1 MHATSAVGSRLPLMC
16 ATIAPLVLL
25 YGCGSVQQPRLAH
38 EARQLRAQVPGLLHS
53 DQRQALL
60 FAVAAQRIDPTVEG
74 KWLLTSADQ
83 DFEGVQRV
91 LEPVDPATL
100 TAIRTATTVIS
111 SSRGGMVRIWDAKS
125 GELLATKHVKS
136 TIVKF
141 ATSYSADMLASL
153 NAAGRLE
160 LWDLSEPRSPLRS
173 PLGQIPDY
181 SGDPV
186 VAIAFAWQDT
196 RLLALT
202 QSGLVYVYDVTAGRR
217 VGVLDL
223 RHASG
228 SLPWNAAGGAL
239 SITAGQ
245 VKEEPLTDS
254 ASLVVATAQKA
265 VAKIDLGTLRGA
277 TLISQGQFVGS
288 ASVVAGGGPGETVTL
303 CTSRGVAVWEPKTH
317 SIQQMWGAPCTG
329 LEAEADT
336 LTAAS
341 AEGID
346 AVRMGPEGVEE
357 SLNHYMGRS
366 ARALISGPGGP
377 LEIGE
382 DGSISL
388 LEREETG
395 VNLRINEAETSSIAQ
410 FDAEGD
416 LLETYGFG
424 EGAEGLMMVPPQS
437 PGTIEGSP
445 LPNRVIRRYRPSTL
459 WWPQGASAR
468 WMIDSAEL
476 DAEYVVAGGEDPT
489 GAASVLVWDT
499 KTGRPLQRLTTTQS
513 GPASRAAVEAEVR
526 PGVTYVALLPG
537 RHLLAAYSARQ
548 ELIVLWST
556 ETWQQVGAVSV
567 GPIAGFSVSPDESQL
582 LVVSLSY
589 EQSYVESAD
598 RVTRLL
604 FINTENAQ
612 IERQVRSPNT
622 ELASYIPEEG
632 AGIVAIRQG
641 GQVRVL
647 DSEGKATR
655 TLSSM
660 FEGGTPQSLAWKP
673 HSQIMAVGM
682 HGGGVRLV
690 DLASGHSSQ
699 PLRSPPQAEP
709 VNLSFSPNGAL
720 LAAGNSEIYP
730 PQSVRSA
737 VPSVWTIE
745 DRHLEQR
752 ACRISGGAPTAA
764 QWRAWTGGLRYV
776 RVCPSPAGHGGQ
788 LSGKALIAGPQLA
801 LQHGEEIEA
810 VSASGARAKIGS
822 AEPDSAPTTFAWSKE
837 GTLAWLNGDILHL
850 LEASGKSQEVACAC
864 SSVAFADNG
873 VVAVLGRGQALV
885 DFGHSLAHRSEVQ
898 TVGLPPYGLVI
909 VGVAK
914 QGVVVAGS
922 EGNGGATGPS
932 PSSLYL
938 VGESGRA
945 RRLASLQGLVYE
957 PGALSPAG
965 DELAMS
971 EVESSGTCFAPERL
985 GILDLQSGRVSFPT
999 MPAGVSGPRVRE
1011 LGWSSGGHLT
1021 AQIAP
1026 TDCNASDQPLKDE
1039 PEARLYEEQDSRLLA
1054 REPVGYETQHGAS
1067 VLAEVQ
1073 GAVPSVAEGGT
1084 LTIVGERGNLLARI
1098 AQVSSFSVMP

>member
-1 MHATSAVGSRLPLMC
+1 MHATSVAGSRLPLMC
-16 ATIAPLVLL
+16 ASIVMLVLL
-25 YGCGSVQQPRLAH
+25 YGCGGAQQPRLAH
-38 EARQLRAQVPGLLHS
+38 EAKQLRAQVPGLLHS
-53 DQRQALL
+53 DQRQALV

-91 LEPVDPATL
+91 LEPVDPRTL
-100 TAIRTATTVIS
+100 TAIRTAATVIS
-111 SSRGGMVRIWDAKS
+111 SSRDGMVRIWDARS
-125 GELLATKHVKS
+125 GELLATEHVKS

-141 ATSYSADMLASL
+141 TASYSADMLASL
-153 NAAGRLE
+153 NAAGELE
-160 LWDLSEPRSPLRS
+160 LWDLSEPRSPLQS
-173 PLGQIPDY
+173 TLGQIPDHG
-181 SGDPV
+181 GDPV
-186 VAIAFAWQDT
+186 VAIAFAWDDT

-228 SLPWNAAGGAL
+228 SLPWSAAGGAL
-239 SITAGQ
+239 SVTAGQ
-245 VKEEPLTDS
+245 VEEEPLTDS
-254 ASLVVATAQKA
+254 AGLVVATAQKA
-265 VAKIDLGTLRGA
+265 VAKIDLGTLRGS
-277 TLISQGQFVGS
+277 TLVSQGQFVGT

-303 CTSRGVAVWEPKTH
+303 CTSRGVAAWVPRAH
-317 SIQQMWGAPCTG
+317 SIQQVWGAPCTG
-329 LEAEADT
+329 LEAEGDT

-341 AEGID
+341 AEGIA
-346 AVRMGPEGVEE
+346 AVQMSPEGLEE
-357 SLNHYMGRS
+357 PLSRYVGRS
-366 ARALISGPGGP
+366 ARALIGGPGGP

-395 VNLRINEAETSSIAQ
+395 VNLRVNEAETSSIAQ

-424 EGAEGLMMVPPQS
+424 EGAEGLMMVSPQS
-437 PGTIEGSP
+437 SGTVEGSP

-459 WWPQGASAR
+459 WWPQSASAR
-468 WMIDSAEL
+468 WTIDSAEL
-476 DAEYVVAGGEDPT
+476 NTEYVVAGGEDPR
-489 GAASVLVWDT
+489 GAASVLIWDA
-499 KTGRPLQRLTTTQS
+499 KTGKPLQRLTTTQS
-513 GPASRAAVEAEVR
+513 GPASRAAVAGGVR
-526 PGVTYVALLPG
+526 PGVTHVALLPR

-548 ELIVLWST
+548 ELIVIWST
-556 ETWQQVGAVSV
+556 ETWQQVGAVFV

-589 EQSYVESAD
+589 EQSYVESAN

-604 FINTENAQ
+604 FMNTESAQ
-612 IERQVRSPNT
+612 IEGQVRSPNT

-632 AGIVAIRQG
+632 AGIVSIRRG
-641 GQVRVL
+641 GQVHVL

-660 FEGGTPQSLAWKP
+660 LEGGIPQSLAWKP
-673 HSQIMAVGM
+673 HSRIVAVGM

-690 DLASGHSSQ
+690 DLASGHISQ

-709 VNLSFSPNGAL
+709 MNLSFSPDGAL

-730 PQSVRSA
+730 PQSVQPA

-745 DRHLEQR
+745 DSHLEQR

-776 RVCPSPAGHGGQ
+776 RACPSSPSHGAQ
-788 LSGKALIAGPQLA
+788 RSGRALIAGPQLA

-810 VSASGARAKIGS
+810 VSASGARARIGS
-822 AEPDSAPTTFAWSKE
+822 AEPDSAPTTFAWSKQ
-837 GTLAWLNGDILHL
+837 GALAWLDGDILHL
-850 LEASGKSQEVACAC
+850 LEASGKSQAVVCAC

-885 DFGHSLAHRSEVQ
+885 SFGHSLAHHSEVQ
-898 TVGLPPYGLVI
+898 TAGLPPYGLMI

-922 EGNGGATGPS
+922 GGYGGATGPS

-938 VGESGRA
+938 VAESGRA
-945 RRLASLQGLVYE
+945 RRLASLRGLVYE
-957 PGALSPAG
+957 PGALSPSG

-971 EVESSGTCFAPERL
+971 EVGSSGTCFAPERL
-985 GILDLQSGRVSFPT
+985 AILDLRGDEVRFPT
-999 MPAGVSGPRVRE
+999 MPAGVSGPRVRD
-1011 LGWSSGGHLT
+1011 LGWSSSGHLT

-1026 TDCNASDQPLKDE
+1026 ADCNSSAQPLRAE
-1039 PEARLYEEQDSRLLA
+1039 PEAKLYEEQDSRLLA

-1067 VLAEVQ
+1067 VRAEIQ

-1084 LTIVGERGNLLARI
+1084 LTAVGERGNLLVSVAN
-1098 AQVSSFSVMP
+1098 VSSFSVMR

>member
-1 MHATSAVGSRLPLMC
+1 M
-16 ATIAPLVLL
+16 LVLL
-25 YGCGSVQQPRLAH
+25 YGCGSAQQRRLAH
-38 EARQLRAQVPGLLHS
+38 EAKQLRAQVPGLLHS

-60 FAVAAQRIDPTVEG
+60 FAVAAQKIDPTVEG

-111 SSRGGMVRIWDAKS
+111 SSRGGTVRIWDAKS

-141 ATSYSADMLASL
+141 ATSYSTDMLASL

-160 LWDLSEPRSPLRS
+160 LWDLSEPRSPLQS
-173 PLGQIPDY
+173 TLGQIPDY
-181 SGDPV
+181 GGDPV

-228 SLPWNAAGGAL
+228 SLPWSAVDGAL
-239 SITAGQ
+239 SVTAGQ

-265 VAKIDLGTLRGA
+265 VAKIDLGTLRGV
-277 TLISQGQFVGS
+277 TLVSQGQFVAT
-288 ASVVAGGGPGETVTL
+288 ASVVAGGGPGETVML
-303 CTSRGVAVWEPKTH
+303 CTSRGVAFWVPRSH
-317 SIQQMWGAPCTG
+317 SVEQMWGAPCTG
-329 LEAEADT
+329 LEAQSDT

-341 AEGID
+341 AEGTD

-357 SLNHYMGRS
+357 SLDHYTGRP
-366 ARALISGPGGP
+366 ARALISGSGGP
-377 LEIGE
+377 LEISE

-424 EGAEGLMMVPPQS
+424 EGAEGLMMVEPQS

-476 DAEYVVAGGEDPT
+476 DAEYVVAGGEDPR
-489 GAASVLVWDT
+489 GAASVLIWDA
-499 KTGRPLQRLTTTQS
+499 KTGKPLQRLTTTQS
-513 GPASRAAVEAEVR
+513 GPANRAAVEATVR
-526 PGVTYVALLPG
+526 PGVTHVALLPG

-567 GPIAGFSVSPDESQL
+567 GPIAGFSVNPDESQL
-582 LVVSLSY
+582 LVVSLTY
-589 EQSYVESAD
+589 EQSYVESAN
-598 RVTRLL
+598 RVTQLL

-612 IERQVRSPNT
+612 IERQVGSPNT
-622 ELASYIPEEG
+622 ELAGYIPEEG

-647 DSEGKATR
+647 DSEGKAIR

-673 HSQIMAVGM
+673 HSQIMAVGIQ
-682 HGGGVRLV
+682 GGGVRLV
-690 DLASGHSSQ
+690 DLASGYISQ

-752 ACRISGGAPTAA
+752 ACRISGGASTAA

-776 RVCPSPAGHGGQ
+776 RACPSPAGYSGQ
-788 LSGKALIAGPQLA
+788 LSGKVLVAEPQLA

-810 VSASGARAKIGS
+810 VAASGARAKIGS

-898 TVGLPPYGLVI
+898 TVGLPPYGLMI

-914 QGVVVAGS
+914 QGVIVAGS
-922 EGNGGATGPS
+922 EGDGGATGPS
-932 PSSLYL
+932 SSSLYL
-938 VGESGRA
+938 VGKSGRA
-945 RRLASLQGLVYE
+945 RRLASLRGLVYE
-957 PGALSPAG
+957 PGALSPSG
-965 DELAMS
+965 DDLAMS

-985 GILDLQSGRVSFPT
+985 GILDLQSGKVSFPA
-999 MPAGVSGPRVRE
+999 MPAGVSGPRVRD
-1011 LGWSSGGHLT
+1011 LGWSSSGHLT

-1026 TDCNASDQPLKDE
+1026 TDCNGSDQPLKDE
-1039 PEARLYEEQDSRLLA
+1039 PEARLYEEQGSRLLA
-1054 REPVGYETQHGAS
+1054 RESVGYETQHGAS
-1067 VLAEVQ
+1067 VRAEVQ

-1084 LTIVGERGNLLARI
+1084 LTIVSERGSLLANI
-1098 AQVSSFSVMP
+1098 AKVSSFSVMP

>member
-1 MHATSAVGSRLPLMC
+1 MHATSVAGSRLPLMC
-16 ATIAPLVLL
+16 ASIAMLVLL
-25 YGCGSVQQPRLAH
+25 YGCGSAQQRRLAH
-38 EARQLRAQVPGLLHS
+38 EAKQLRAQVPGLLHS
-53 DQRQALL
+53 DQQQALL
-60 FAVAAQRIDPTVEG
+60 FAVAAQKIDPTVEG
-74 KWLLTSADQ
+74 KWLLTSVDQ
-83 DFEGVQRV
+83 EFEGVQRV
-91 LEPVDPATL
+91 LEPVDPTTL
-100 TAIRTATTVIS
+100 TATRTASTVIG
-111 SSRGGMVRIWDAKS
+111 SSRRGIVRIWDAQS

-141 ATSYSADMLASL
+141 ADSYSADMLASL
-153 NAAGRLE
+153 NAAGKLE
-160 LWDLSEPRSPLRS
+160 LWDLSEPRSPLQS
-173 PLGQIPDY
+173 TLGQIPDF
-181 SGDPV
+181 SDDPV
-186 VAIAFAWQDT
+186 VTIAFAWQDT

-202 QSGLVYVYDVTAGRR
+202 QSGLVYVYDVTGGRR

-228 SLPWNAAGGAL
+228 NLPWSAAGAAL
-239 SITAGQ
+239 NVTAGQ

-265 VAKIDLGTLRGA
+265 VAKVDLGTLRGA
-277 TLISQGQFVGS
+277 TLVSQGQFVGT
-288 ASVVAGGGPGETVTL
+288 ASVVAGGGLGETVTL
-303 CTSRGVAVWEPKTH
+303 CTSRGVAVWEPKTD
-317 SIQQMWGAPCTG
+317 SIDQMWGAPCTG
-329 LEAEADT
+329 LEAETDT

-341 AEGID
+341 VEGID

-357 SLNHYMGRS
+357 SLDHYKGRS

-388 LEREETG
+388 LDREETG
-395 VNLRINEAETSSIAQ
+395 INLRVNEAETSSIAQ
-410 FDAEGD
+410 FDAKGD

-437 PGTIEGSP
+437 PGAIAGSP

-459 WWPQGASAR
+459 WWPQDASDR
-468 WMIDSAEL
+468 WMIDSAAL
-476 DAEYVVAGGEDPT
+476 DAEYVVAGGEDPR
-489 GAASVLVWDT
+489 GAASVLIWDA
-499 KTGRPLQRLTTTQS
+499 KTGRPLQRLTTTRS
-513 GPASRAAVEAEVR
+513 GPASRAAVEGEVR
-526 PGVTYVALLPG
+526 PGVTHVALLPG

-548 ELIVLWST
+548 QMIVIWST
-556 ETWQQVGAVSV
+556 ETWHEVGAAFV

-589 EQSYVESAD
+589 SQSYVESAS

-604 FINTENAQ
+604 FMNTGSAQ

-622 ELASYIPEEG
+622 ELAGYIPEEG

-660 FEGGTPQSLAWKP
+660 LEGGTPLSLAWKP
-673 HSQIMAVGM
+673 HSQIVAVGM

-690 DLASGHSSQ
+690 DLASGHISE

-709 VNLSFSPNGAL
+709 VDLSFSPNGAL
-720 LAAGNSEIYP
+720 LAAGNSETYP
-730 PQSVRSA
+730 PESVQPA

-752 ACRISGGAPTAA
+752 ACSISGGVPTAA

-776 RVCPSPAGHGGQ
+776 RTCPSPSEHDSQPGGRA
-788 LSGKALIAGPQLA
+788 SIAGSQLA

-810 VSASGARAKIGS
+810 VSASGERAKIGS
-822 AEPDSAPTTFAWSKE
+822 AEPDSAPTTFDWSQE
-837 GTLAWLNGDILHL
+837 GTLAWLNGDILHT

-864 SSVAFADNG
+864 SSVAFANSE

-885 DFGHSLAHRSEVQ
+885 DFGHSLEHRREVQ
-898 TVGLPPYGLVI
+898 TIGLPPYGLMV

-922 EGNGGATGPS
+922 DGYGGATGPS

-938 VGESGRA
+938 VGASGRA
-945 RRLASLQGLVYE
+945 RRIASLRGLVYE
-957 PGALSPAG
+957 PGALSPSG

-985 GILDLQSGRVSFPT
+985 AILDLQSDKVSFPT
-999 MPAGVSGPRVRE
+999 MPAGVSGPRVRA
-1011 LGWSSGGHLT
+1011 LRWSSSGHLT
-1021 AQIAP
+1021 AQVAP
-1026 TDCNASDQPLKDE
+1026 ADCNSSDQPLEDE
-1039 PEARLYEEQDSRLLA
+1039 PEARLYEERDGRLLV

-1067 VLAEVQ
+1067 VHAEVE
-1073 GAVPSVAEGGT
+1073 GAVPSAAEGGT
-1084 LTIVGERGNLLARI
+1084 LTVTGERGNLLARI
-1098 AQVSSFSVMP
+1098 AKVSSFSVMP